1 MARTTYKRRR
11 ARRGTA
17 TGVCGALAGLLLF
30 SGTASAG
37 QDELKGGSVMLKLQ
51 NSRGLKLKPKTLSL
65 PITGGA
71 VDPVNG
77 AGDVQVNGAIK
88 ARRGKGK
95 TKVKILT
102 LTLGGNGGRG
112 SITAKVGKDFVSKFG
127 TLSGGTVA
135 RSGWGATISNVRAT
149 IAGRGAKALTRAF
162 APRKKKGNG
171 ASKSARGK
179 VKAGQP
185 LGTVSITTDPR
196 SVEVVPGSGELT
208 LHTQAVPPGPFVNKL
223 SQHCIDPLPTGSPP
237 GVAPIAPATSSGV
250 GGAEY
255 HFPVTGGAIGPDFG
269 AGEVITGGGQT
280 ITKNSTLFV
289 TPDSCPDAAPPN
301 GTQLKS
307 TDFGIAFD
315 LNALR
320 AIATLPSGTV
330 LPRAPLGAI
339 DFSTGTR
346 TVDPTT
352 KTVTVTGAT
361 VTLADLAAPLLNQ
374 NFPNQSGMASNDF
387 AAGDLI
393 GTIDLTAT
401 LR

>member
-51 NSRGLKLKPKTLSL
+51 NSRGLKLKPKTLTL

-255 HFPVTGGAIGPDFG
+255 HFPVTGGAIGPDFS